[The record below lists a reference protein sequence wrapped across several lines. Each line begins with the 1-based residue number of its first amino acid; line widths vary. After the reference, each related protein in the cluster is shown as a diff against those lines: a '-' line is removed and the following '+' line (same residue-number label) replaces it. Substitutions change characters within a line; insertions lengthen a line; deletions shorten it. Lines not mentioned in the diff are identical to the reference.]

1 MPEATERNSQI
12 IAMALFMSAIA
23 LGIVAGLIVAGLI
36 PVDDG
41 ARPMIAMAVGVAA
54 LADFMIAIWFFRKG
68 QSS

>member
-1 MPEATERNSQI
+1 MPEATERNNQI

-68 QSS
+68 QST

>member
-1 MPEATERNSQI
+1 MPEPTPRNNQI

-23 LGIVAGLIVAGLI
+23 LGVAAGLIFTGGI

-41 ARPMIAMAVGVAA
+41 ARPMIAMAIGLAS
-54 LADFMIAIWFFRKG
+54 LADFVIATWFFRKG

>member
-1 MPEATERNSQI
+1 MPEAAQRNSQI